1 MHGRRI
7 LPALLAW
14 LVTGFL
20 AGATALLGAL
30 ASRQIEAVRDS
41 GVLLEPASVLIAM
54 AAGGATLVSARLSVC
69 AMAAAIALLTRRAGC
84 AGSRITVAARIAVAA
99 SPRSMRPALAALL
112 VGGLALAVAAPA
124 SAAPAS
130 AIPAMT
136 SMAGSAPAA
145 VSLTSVAAS
154 TAEVGT
160 PASAPSLPAPGWVPS
175 PPPRPAASGDR
186 GPGALVELVSS
197 GPVRRDA
204 GADADADELVVRRG
218 DTLWAIAARAL
229 GPGASAAEIAA
240 EWPRWWQRNKPA
252 IGENPDLLIPGTRLT
267 APAFAPASTK
277 GS

>member
-1 MHGRRI
+1 MNGRRI
-7 LPALLAW
+7 LPALLTW
-14 LVTGFL
+14 LAAAFL
-20 AGATALLGAL
+20 AGATALLGAI

-41 GVLLEPASVLIAM
+41 GVLLEPASVLIAV

-69 AMAAAIALLTRRAGC
+69 AMAAAIALLTRC
-84 AGSRITVAARIAVAA
+84 AGGRITVAARIAVAA

-124 SAAPAS
+124 SAAPTS
-130 AIPAMT
+130 VIPAKT
-136 SMAGSAPAA
+136 SMARSAPTA
-145 VSLTSVAAS
+145 VSSIAAAAS
-154 TAEVGT
+154 TGEVGT

-175 PPPRPAASGDR
+175 PPPRPAGAGDR

-197 GPVRRDA
+197 GAVRRDA
-204 GADADADELVVRRG
+204 GADAGADELVVRRG

-229 GPGASAAEIAA
+229 GPGASDAEIAA